1 MSAAKNFSLPTEI
14 YDCES
19 VSELVRNSVV
29 FPELASFSTGLRR
42 LRSRLGD
49 EAHQDYWRA
58 FLRPLFRYVFVI
70 SSTPLSTNNAVF
82 DHIGLIERLIVHLSR
97 ISLIYP
103 SFAEESHTLLNS
115 FRQIV
120 PHGLNPLLLSIEG
133 LTDSDSETQLLVHE
147 MRFAKQIEE
156 TLQSRDLQTIS
167 PVSSNQL
174 RGESCYDS
182 LIILGKPSWYPEYVF
197 SAPRARTIHV
207 VTYSWLSSK
216 LRIEP
221 AFVTH
226 SREHSLSRISEIQEE
241 HEDEGA
247 FEDELLTEVDLD
259 ALSEKISTGYNVEHE
274 YDVADALLLSL
285 EGGSFVF
292 IEAGEKSKVLI
303 IDPDGESRASSG
315 KTTSRVQ
322 RIPVSYVEPGT
333 YVLLRTGAGGDYIIV
348 LADRLLG
355 RNASYVRSTQEHW
368 KEMLR
373 QEVNKRGL
381 FAVSVALLDM
391 GSIRAQEPNLRN
403 WISRKN
409 IRPEDKRDFTAI
421 LKLTGLESK
430 LDEYWRNAQALTR
443 AHLRAGAHSRRFLLT
458 QVAKADLHELERAG
472 TMVFELPEIDAGSM
486 AAYRV
491 MSISHVTQKV
501 PIVKLEQPFKN
512 EDELWHV

>member
-19 VSELVRNSVV
+19 VSELVRHSTA
-29 FPELASFSTGLRR
+29 FLELGSFSTGLRR

-49 EAHQDYWRA
+49 EAHQDYWRG

-70 SSTPLSTNNAVF
+70 SSTPLSTDNTVF
-82 DHIGLIERLIVHLSR
+82 DHLRLIERLTTHLSR
-97 ISLIYP
+97 VSLIYP

-115 FRQIV
+115 FSQIV
-120 PHGLNPLLLSIEG
+120 LHGLNPLLLSIEG
-133 LTDSDSETQLLVHE
+133 ITESDSETQLLVHE

-156 TLQSRDLQTIS
+156 TLQSRALQNIS
-167 PVSSNQL
+167 LVSSNLL
-174 RGESCYDS
+174 RGETCYDS
-182 LIILGKPSWYPEYVF
+182 LIILGKPSWYPEYLF

-207 VTYSWLSSK
+207 ITYSWLSSK

-221 AFVTH
+221 AFVSH
-226 SREHSLSRISEIQEE
+226 SGEHSSSRISETQEE
-241 HEDEGA
+241 YGDDRA
-247 FEDELLTEVDLD
+247 FEDELLTEIDLD
-259 ALSEKISTGYNVEHE
+259 ALSKKISTGYNVEHE
-274 YDVADALLLSL
+274 YDVADALLLSV

-303 IDPDGESRASSG
+303 IDPTGESRASSG
-315 KTTSRVQ
+315 ITTPRVQ
-322 RIPVSYVEPGT
+322 RILVSDIEPGT
-333 YVLLRTGAGGDYIIV
+333 YVLLRTGGGGDYIIP
-348 LADRLLG
+348 LANRLLG

-381 FAVSVALLDM
+381 FAVSVSLLDF

-421 LKLTGLESK
+421 LKLIGLESK
-430 LDEYWRNAQALTR
+430 LEEYWRNAQALTR
-443 AHLRAGAHSRRFLLT
+443 AHLRAGAHIRRLLLT
-458 QVAKADLHELERAG
+458 QVAKADLQELERVG
-472 TMVFELPEIDAGSM
+472 TMIFELPEIDAGSM
-486 AAYRV
+486 TAYRV
-491 MSISHVTQKV
+491 TSISHVTQKV
-501 PIVKLEQPFKN
+501 PIAKLDEPFKN